1 MDLHHEFTVPVPVQD
16 AWRVLLDIERVAPC
30 MPGATVEDYDGKTIT
45 GSVKVKVGPITLTY
59 RGTAVFEEQDEAAHR
74 MVLVASGREARGQG
88 TARATVTGTLS
99 ERDGGTAVSV
109 RTDLTVTGRPAQFGR
124 GVMAEV
130 GDKLVGRFADCLSER
145 LKESDRPTEPSGRP
159 EESDRPT
166 EPSGRPE
173 ESARPTE
180 PSGRPEESDRPTEP
194 SGRPEESGGREESSG
209 PLEPRESAPLA
220 GSSGRAEESG
230 RRAESSGRPADSGR
244 PAASELLNKPTLPLR
259 SAAEPIDLV
268 RTAAGPVAKRLAAAL
283 AAAAAATL
291 VFSRLRRVLRVR
303 HRRHH

>member
-173 ESARPTE
+173 ES
-180 PSGRPEESDRPTEP
+180 
-194 SGRPEESGGREESSG
+194 GGREESSG
-209 PLEPRESAPLA
+209 PPEPRESAPLA